1 MTRRIAAF
9 FGVIPAL
16 LAACFAAP
24 PVALAQTRDYTIVPG
39 ERVGPIE
46 IGMSGMQL
54 LTAVGPPDTM
64 LMQGMDTLYSWGTLT
79 ARVNDMTGVVDI
91 TLNDPGYQTQGRIH
105 VGSAE
110 LAVTA
115 MMGQPA
121 KRSAAGGLVT
131 LGYDGMDVVER
142 NATVM
147 QIRVHK

>member
-1 MTRRIAAF
+1 
-9 FGVIPAL
+9 
-16 LAACFAAP
+16 
-24 PVALAQTRDYTIVPG
+24 
-39 ERVGPIE
+39 
-46 IGMSGMQL
+46 
-54 LTAVGPPDTM
+54 M
-64 LMQGMDTLYSWGTLT
+64 LMQGTDTLYSWGTLT

-115 MMGQPA
+115 MMGQPS
-121 KRSAAGGLVT
+121 KRSTTGGLVT
-131 LGYDGMDVVER
+131 LGYAGMDVVER